1 MYDRES
7 FLSKSRVNFSSNSIG
22 RHFFASSFFFRLYC
36 SFLSRLFHP
45 TSFLS
50 FSFHLC
56 SYTPF
61 FRLIYFTRVPYPV
74 LHQFFKFDCEILFG
88 SFLRGQRRWL
98 LPGSCAFVVVI
109 GLLLPKLVFIGF
121 PQARVNSKLYPAPA
135 ICSPFY
141 FYLGTGRQRV
151 NRGQTNNTG
160 RV

>member
-36 SFLSRLFHP
+36 SFLSRLFIP
-45 TSFLS
+45 PLFIIIFLPS
-50 FSFHLC
+50 LFL
-56 SYTPF
+56 YPL

-74 LHQFFKFDCEILFG
+74 LHQFFKFECEILFG

-141 FYLGTGRQRV
+141 FYLGTGRRRV